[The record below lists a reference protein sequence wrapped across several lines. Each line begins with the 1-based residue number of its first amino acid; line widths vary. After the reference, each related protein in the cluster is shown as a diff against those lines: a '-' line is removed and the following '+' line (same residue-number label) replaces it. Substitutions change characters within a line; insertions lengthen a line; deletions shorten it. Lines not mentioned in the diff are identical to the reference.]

1 MLIESRQRLGS
12 YDTSPKLII
21 GGDIIKLVSSVNTVE
36 LSVNQQRQWIKE
48 SCQTMTKQSMTGIQS
63 QNNSSFES
71 TGLGVWK
78 AYGVGPEKLITCA
91 QLKRLGTP
99 QCPTGLIMLKP
110 FYEPRQQRSRAITA
124 VVEGQGG
131 STGDTQQATVIRRTS
146 LTHLSRR

>member
-1 MLIESRQRLGS
+1 
-12 YDTSPKLII
+12 
-21 GGDIIKLVSSVNTVE
+21 
-36 LSVNQQRQWIKE
+36 
-48 SCQTMTKQSMTGIQS
+48 MTKQSMTGIQS
-63 QNNSSFES
+63 QNNSGFES
-71 TGLGVWK
+71 TGLRVWK

-99 QCPTGLIMLKP
+99 QWPTGLIMLKP